1 MNVQV
6 SDEKK
11 GTVSSY

>member
-6 SDEKK
+6 SMP
-11 GTVSSY
+11 SSK